1 MKTKKGTVSRTD
13 RRDFLKLASVGAVA
27 GGVAALGATKT
38 GEAAAVEGPKGRGY
52 RESGHV
58 RTYYRTARF

>member
-27 GGVAALGATKT
+27 GGVATLGATKT
-38 GEAAAVEGPKGRGY
+38 GKAAAVEGPKGRGY
-52 RESGHV
+52 RESDHV